1 MAFSPFDR
9 NGNGQVLS
17 PFLRRIAFEVFL
29 WNANGRQSTH
39 DTGRIV
45 QLCTFSQYK
54 KTGSMSGVRVT
65 EIKGGE
71 KVDLGE
77 RDATTS

>member
-1 MAFSPFDR
+1 M
-9 NGNGQVLS
+9 
-17 PFLRRIAFEVFL
+17 
-29 WNANGRQSTH
+29 
-39 DTGRIV
+39 

-71 KVDLGE
+71 KVDLG
-77 RDATTS
+77 DATLLLRDDTLSVVSHSLIVMSKFFVERYIFARRRIF